1 MNAPALLLDT
11 DKHTAQ
17 RIVWMRF
24 WTPSLFS
31 FRISRAAGYAFVPG
45 QFARLGVPRREDEM
59 VWRAYSIC
67 SGPAEDTLEFF
78 SVVVP
83 DGHFSSRLARY
94 QVGDTVLVERK
105 AQGFLTADR
114 FYRGEGPKDLWL
126 LCTGTGLGPYLSIL
140 KDPETWQRFE
150 TIVVVHSVRQAA
162 ELAYADQ
169 LRAWCGTPP
178 LAGARARLRYVATVT
193 REPPPAAS
201 ALHPV
206 LQGRITTLIESGAL
220 AAAADLPLSDARS
233 RFMLC
238 GNPQMVDD
246 TRQLLKAHGF
256 RNDRK
261 LEAGHIAVENY
272 W

>member
-1 MNAPALLLDT
+1 MSAAAALADT
-11 DKHTAQ
+11 EKYTAQ

-31 FRISRAAGYAFVPG
+31 FRISRAPDYPFIPG
-45 QFARLGVPRREDEM
+45 QFARLGVPRGGDEM

-67 SGPAEDTLEFF
+67 SGPDEDTLEFF

-94 QVGDTVLVERK
+94 HVGDNVLVERK

-114 FYRGEGPKDLWL
+114 FYRGDGPKDLWL
-126 LCTGTGLGPYLSIL
+126 LATGTGLGPYLSIL
-140 KDPETWQRFE
+140 KDPETWRRFE
-150 TIVVVHSVRQAA
+150 TIVVVHSARHAA
-162 ELAYADQ
+162 ELAYADE
-169 LRAWCGTPP
+169 LLEWSRAAPFPG
-178 LAGARARLRYVATVT
+178 ARLRYVSTVT
-193 REPPPAAS
+193 RDAA
-201 ALHPV
+201 AAPTGGARPLH
-206 LQGRITTLIESGAL
+206 GRITTLIQTGAL
-220 AAAADLPLSDARS
+220 EDAAELRLGDARS

-238 GNPQMVDD
+238 GNPEMVDE
-246 TRQLLKAHGF
+246 TRQILKARGF